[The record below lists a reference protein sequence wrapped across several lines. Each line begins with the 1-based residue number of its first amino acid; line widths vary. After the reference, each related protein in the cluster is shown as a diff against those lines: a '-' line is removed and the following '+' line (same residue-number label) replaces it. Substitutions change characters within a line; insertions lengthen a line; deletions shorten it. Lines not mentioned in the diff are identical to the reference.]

1 MVKIPLYLAPLA
13 GYTDRAF
20 RNLCKDWGVDYL
32 VSEMV
37 SADGLIRDKAK
48 TI

>member
-1 MVKIPLYLAPLA
+1 MPDIPLYLAPLA
-13 GYTDRAF
+13 GYTDQACRI
-20 RNLCKDWGVDYL
+20 LCKDWAVDYL

-37 SADGLIRDKAK
+37 SADGLIRDSRK